1 MKEDFDIRQEQGRK
15 GEKDFENA
23 LRPLRFGDF
32 SGQQKVVENLE
43 VFVEAAKYR
52 GEPLDHTLLHGPP
65 GLGKTTLSN
74 IIANELGV
82 GFKITSGPVLDK
94 PGDLAGIL
102 TSLEPR
108 EVLFIDEIHRL
119 SPVVEEYLYS
129 AMEDYR
135 IDIMIDKGPSARSI
149 QIDLNPFTLV
159 GATTR
164 SGLLTAPLRARF
176 GINLHLEY
184 YGPEMLQKIIKR
196 SAMIL
201 KVPID
206 DDAAI
211 EIARRSRG
219 TPRIANA
226 LLRRVRDFAQVKGN
240 GRIDRDIARLSLSA
254 LNIDQYGLD
263 EIDNKILLT
272 IITDVSPDIDRGFSF
287 GAWLWVVPLLM
298 VVWCVMV
305 QWVLPIHHAVGHLEI
320 FWSRV
325 PIFFIGINFGELVR
339 TRRQLPGESV
349 WLLLLTF
356 LMTFGTCLYLEQV
369 RHGHFPL
376 FVERMLYIPFTV
388 CTVLVMNR
396 IFRRMPQWVNSA
408 FRFVGALSLEAYLIH
423 IHFVLVYVQ
432 PYHMGYWPTFLIT
445 VAITLPIAW
454 LLQRAIGFVSARL

>member
-1 MKEDFDIRQEQGRK
+1 M
-15 GEKDFENA
+15 A
-23 LRPLRFGDF
+23 LYLVAPWYMRLVQNRPI
-32 SGQQKVVENLE
+32 
-43 VFVEAAKYR
+43 YR
-52 GEPLDHTLLHGPP
+52 
-65 GLGKTTLSN
+65 
-74 IIANELGV
+74 
-82 GFKITSGPVLDK
+82 
-94 PGDLAGIL
+94 
-102 TSLEPR
+102 
-108 EVLFIDEIHRL
+108 
-119 SPVVEEYLYS
+119 
-129 AMEDYR
+129 
-135 IDIMIDKGPSARSI
+135 
-149 QIDLNPFTLV
+149 
-159 GATTR
+159 
-164 SGLLTAPLRARF
+164 
-176 GINLHLEY
+176 
-184 YGPEMLQKIIKR
+184 
-196 SAMIL
+196 
-201 KVPID
+201 
-206 DDAAI
+206 
-211 EIARRSRG
+211 
-219 TPRIANA
+219 
-226 LLRRVRDFAQVKGN
+226 
-240 GRIDRDIARLSLSA
+240 
-254 LNIDQYGLD
+254 
-263 EIDNKILLT
+263 
-272 IITDVSPDIDRGFSF
+272 
-287 GAWLWVVPLLM
+287 WLPLLM

>member
-1 MKEDFDIRQEQGRK
+1 MKIPDI
-15 GEKDFENA
+15 
-23 LRPLRFGDF
+23 
-32 SGQQKVVENLE
+32 
-43 VFVEAAKYR
+43 
-52 GEPLDHTLLHGPP
+52 
-65 GLGKTTLSN
+65 
-74 IIANELGV
+74 ELGNISRFRAEQMGAAMLFVILFHVALDRGDPFYGLRRCGNV
-82 GFKITSGPVLDK
+82 GVDIFLFLSGVGLWFSWVKTPDV
-94 PGDLAGIL
+94 
-102 TSLEPR
+102 R
-108 EVLFIDEIHRL
+108 RFYRRRL
-119 SPVVEEYLYS
+119 LRIVPTWLVVATAFYLP
-129 AMEDYR
+129 DYLGAR
-135 IDIMIDKGPSARSI
+135 RFSRSI
-149 QIDLNPFTLV
+149 VDLIGDITINWDFWLHDELMFWYVPAIMALYLV
-159 GATTR
+159 
-164 SGLLTAPLRARF
+164 APWYMRLVQNR
-176 GINLHLEY
+176 
-184 YGPEMLQKIIKR
+184 
-196 SAMIL
+196 
-201 KVPID
+201 PIY
-206 DDAAI
+206 
-211 EIARRSRG
+211 R
-219 TPRIANA
+219 
-226 LLRRVRDFAQVKGN
+226 
-240 GRIDRDIARLSLSA
+240 
-254 LNIDQYGLD
+254 
-263 EIDNKILLT
+263 
-272 IITDVSPDIDRGFSF
+272 
-287 GAWLWVVPLLM
+287 WLPLLM

>member
-1 MKEDFDIRQEQGRK
+1 MRI
-15 GEKDFENA
+15 
-23 LRPLRFGDF
+23 P
-32 SGQQKVVENLE
+32 
-43 VFVEAAKYR
+43 
-52 GEPLDHTLLHGPP
+52 
-65 GLGKTTLSN
+65 N
-74 IIANELGV
+74 IELGNISRYRAEQMGAAMLFVILFHVALDRGDPFYGLRRCGNV
-82 GFKITSGPVLDK
+82 GVDIFLFLSGVGLWFAWTKTQAPSV
-94 PGDLAGIL
+94 AH
-102 TSLEPR
+102 
-108 EVLFIDEIHRL
+108 F
-119 SPVVEEYLYS
+119 
-129 AMEDYR
+129 YR
-135 IDIMIDKGPSARSI
+135 
-149 QIDLNPFTLV
+149 
-159 GATTR
+159 
-164 SGLLTAPLRARF
+164 
-176 GINLHLEY
+176 
-184 YGPEMLQKIIKR
+184 
-196 SAMIL
+196 
-201 KVPID
+201 
-206 DDAAI
+206 
-211 EIARRSRG
+211 RR
-219 TPRIANA
+219 
-226 LLRRVRDFAQVKGN
+226 LLRILPTWLVCSTAFYMPDYLGPRRFSKNLVDLMGDITINWDFWLHDELTFWYVPA
-240 GRIDRDIARLSLSA
+240 IMLLYLLAPWYMRL
-254 LNIDQYGLD
+254 IQRYP
-263 EIDNKILLT
+263 
-272 IITDVSPDIDRGFSF
+272 VYR
-287 GAWLWVVPLLM
+287 WLPLLM

-396 IFRRMPQWVNSA
+396 IFRRTPQWVNSA